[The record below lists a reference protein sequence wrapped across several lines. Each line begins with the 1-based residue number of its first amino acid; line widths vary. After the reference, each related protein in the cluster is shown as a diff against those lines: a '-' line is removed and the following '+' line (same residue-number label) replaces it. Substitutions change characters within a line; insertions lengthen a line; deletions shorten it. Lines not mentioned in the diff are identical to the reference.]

1 MVTLEDIIRARMEAE
16 RKAAEWEAEF
26 QKEFYQ
32 PISDPEVLAYLAKQ
46 HAAETLLPAASGA
59 AQTIGELSPVRLNHT
74 RDEGVQFY
82 EELPPEM
89 RDGASMGY
97 WVIRNPQ
104 MRVASELGDE
114 EGGSGPQ
121 TINNSG
127 NIGILIQAGG
137 DITIGGHVVGRDNIT
152 NNTEVNIADKPTTE

>member
-46 HAAETLLPAASGA
+46 HAA
-59 AQTIGELSPVRLNHT
+59 QTIGELSPVKLNHM

-114 EGGSGPQ
+114 EGGSGLQ

-137 DITIGGHVVGRDNIT
+137 NIIVAGDVVDRDKIA
-152 NNTEVNIADKPTTE
+152 NNTEVNIANKPTTE